1 MQEIVRTKKS
11 SKSPTTTKT
20 TTRPRA
26 SIKRCA
32 WVPLDN
38 PLYQRYHDEEWG
50 VPVHDDKKIF
60 EFLVLESAQAGLS
73 WITILRKRENYRK
86 AFAGFDYRK
95 IAKFT
100 EKDVK
105 RLMNDAGIVRN
116 QLKIRATI
124 SNALAFIEVQKEFGT
139 FDKYIWGFVG
149 GKTINNKR
157 KPGGGIPATSK
168 ESDALSK
175 DLKARGLKFLG
186 STVVYAHMQATGMIN
201 DHLITCVCYRGP
213 FLRTQ
218 KKI

>member
-1 MQEIVRTKKS
+1 MQEIVRPKKS
-11 SKSPTTTKT
+11 SRSTKT
-20 TTRPRA
+20 TTTARAPA

-73 WITILRKRENYRK
+73 WITILRKRDNYRR
-86 AFAGFDYRK
+86 AFARFDYRK
-95 IAKFT
+95 VAKFT
-100 EKDVK
+100 ERDVK

-124 SNALAFIEVQKEFGT
+124 SNAKAFMEVQKEFGT
-139 FDKYIWGFVG
+139 FNKYIWGFVG

-157 KPGGGIPATSK
+157 KPGAGIPATSK
-168 ESDALSK
+168 ESDAL
-175 DLKARGLKFLG
+175 
-186 STVVYAHMQATGMIN
+186 
-201 DHLITCVCYRGP
+201 
-213 FLRTQ
+213 
-218 KKI
+218 

>member
-1 MQEIVRTKKS
+1 MQEIVPTKKS
-11 SKSPTTTKT
+11 SKSAMTKT
-20 TTRPRA
+20 GTSQT
-26 SIKRCA
+26 STSTKRCA

-73 WITILRKRENYRK
+73 WLTILRKRENYRR

-95 IAKFT
+95 VAKFT
-100 EKDVK
+100 ERDVK
-105 RLMNDAGIVRN
+105 RLLRDAGIVRN
-116 QLKIRATI
+116 QLKIRAAI
-124 SNALAFIEVQKEFGT
+124 SNARAFIEVQKEFGS

-157 KPGGGIPATSK
+157 KPNSKIPATSK
-168 ESDALSK
+168 ESDALAK
-175 DLKARGLKFLG
+175 DLKARGFKFLG

-201 DHLITCVCYRGP
+201 DHLVTCRSYRS
-213 FLRTQ
+213 LR
-218 KKI
+218 